1 MPVDP
6 VCGMTVDA
14 SSPLRTDFRGTTYF
28 FCNPGCL
35 KKFQADPERYLEPAA
50 PPEPME
56 DADAIYTCPMHP
68 EVRQKGPGACPICGM
83 ALEPAMVT
91 LDDAPNPE
99 LIDMTRRLV
108 LAVALGFP
116 V

>member
-1 MPVDP
+1 MVDVIIETVPVDP

-14 SSPLRTDFRGTTYF
+14 SSPLRTDHHGATYF

-35 KKFQADPERYLEPAA
+35 RKFQAEPERYLPAVPDLA
-50 PPEPME
+50 AHAGAMA

-68 EVRQKGPGACPICGM
+68 EVRQKGPGACPFCGM

-91 LDDAPNPE
+91 LDDAPNVE
-99 LIDMTRRLV
+99 LVDM
-108 LAVALGFP
+108 
-116 V
+116 